1 MRPSPLS
8 SSSSL
13 QIRSYPTKE
22 SATAPT
28 PEPASEAD
36 TITGPAQPLSVR
48 ASHTTSSAVPVVAA
62 MSSVRIPLVNRPREV
77 VTLMGAWVA
86 PSTWMMTTLL
96 PSAFTPLVTPGT
108 APAPRLSVMASL
120 VVSEDPHA
128 PTVATAPTVS
138 NTLVHRRIDTS
149 PASSYRVCVDGG
161 TVDEMSPHATLLDR
175 PASAW
180 VTSAVSE
187 SRIWLRT
194 ARFDLGLQLGA
205 LVGIA
210 PPLLIYAAYDPGR
223 ASSLLPLVSLIAI
236 PFLHVFG
243 SFFFAFS
250 SRNRSP
256 SPPRRLA
263 IQWGI
268 WAAAVVALL
277 AYAPRGLA
285 TFALLYGGWHIL
297 RQNFGFLRELAHR
310 GGVAKDPTLRR
321 LDLAACIAPAVALW
335 LFIAERGPWHF
346 MGADVHHLTVP
357 TWLLAL
363 AFAAV
368 PATALLREH
377 RLAGNRT
384 SAAGLLL
391 LLGNAAA
398 LLGPAL
404 FLDDLT
410 LIYTLSASFHGIQ
423 YLAYLGERERADNPA
438 EHPTRVLV
446 PLVSAIVLS
455 MIGWFAASLL
465 LLWVLPAAGAVTWIR
480 P

>member
-1 MRPSPLS
+1 
-8 SSSSL
+8 
-13 QIRSYPTKE
+13 
-22 SATAPT
+22 
-28 PEPASEAD
+28 
-36 TITGPAQPLSVR
+36 
-48 ASHTTSSAVPVVAA
+48 
-62 MSSVRIPLVNRPREV
+62 
-77 VTLMGAWVA
+77 
-86 PSTWMMTTLL
+86 
-96 PSAFTPLVTPGT
+96 
-108 APAPRLSVMASL
+108 
-120 VVSEDPHA
+120 
-128 PTVATAPTVS
+128 
-138 NTLVHRRIDTS
+138 
-149 PASSYRVCVDGG
+149 
-161 TVDEMSPHATLLDR
+161 
-175 PASAW
+175 

-194 ARFDLGLQLGA
+194 PRFDLGLQLGA

-263 IQWGI
+263 IQWAV

-277 AYAPRGLA
+277 IYAPRGLA

-310 GGVAKDPTLRR
+310 GGLAKDPTLRR

-335 LFIAERGPWHF
+335 LFITERGPWHF
-346 MGADVHHLTVP
+346 MGADVYHLTVP

-363 AFAAV
+363 AFATV
-368 PATALLREH
+368 PATALVREH
-377 RLAGNRT
+377 RLAGSRT

-438 EHPTRVLV
+438 EHPTRVLL
-446 PLVSAIVLS
+446 PLVSAIMLS
-455 MIGWFAASLL
+455 MIGWFVASML
-465 LLWVLPAAGAVTWIR
+465 LLWVLPAAGADRALVIAWYTIVPFHYFVDGKIWRRGPAQGMRRTLPVVSRAARARWASAASARGKVAPMRTFTR
-480 P
+480 PVSIHTKSSRARVKSSPRVAV

>member
-1 MRPSPLS
+1 M
-8 SSSSL
+8 
-13 QIRSYPTKE
+13 
-22 SATAPT
+22 
-28 PEPASEAD
+28 
-36 TITGPAQPLSVR
+36 
-48 ASHTTSSAVPVVAA
+48 
-62 MSSVRIPLVNRPREV
+62 
-77 VTLMGAWVA
+77 
-86 PSTWMMTTLL
+86 
-96 PSAFTPLVTPGT
+96 
-108 APAPRLSVMASL
+108 
-120 VVSEDPHA
+120 
-128 PTVATAPTVS
+128 
-138 NTLVHRRIDTS
+138 
-149 PASSYRVCVDGG
+149 
-161 TVDEMSPHATLLDR
+161 
-175 PASAW
+175 
-180 VTSAVSE
+180 SE

-194 ARFDLGLQLGA
+194 PRFDLGLQIGA

-263 IQWGI
+263 IQWAV

-310 GGVAKDPTLRR
+310 GGMAKDPTLRR

-335 LFIAERGPWHF
+335 LFITERGPWHF
-346 MGADVHHLTVP
+346 MGADVYHLTVP

-384 SAAGLLL
+384 CSSWEMPPRCS
-391 LLGNAAA
+391 
-398 LLGPAL
+398 GPRSSSTTSPSSIRCPPRSTASS
-404 FLDDLT
+404 T
-410 LIYTLSASFHGIQ
+410 SPISGSAS
-423 YLAYLGERERADNPA
+423 APTTPPSTPPA
-438 EHPTRVLV
+438 CSCRWCPR
-446 PLVSAIVLS
+446 SS
-455 MIGWFAASLL
+455 C
-465 LLWVLPAAGAVTWIR
+465 R
-480 P
+480 